1 MNFNDL
7 DELEQ
12 LAVLQALYNAV
23 GEKVSTKN
31 PDSLRARIDEQYRE
45 LYEQTGSKSFD
56 VKLLGDVVGTYSI
69 RFSKD
74 KASETKL
81 IFEVQDHEKLAR
93 WLDSPAIEQVAWEFV
108 ALNLS
113 DFAEYYFTSTGEM
126 PDGCDIRKQ
135 IIPAVDKAYMGGALK
150 VDGES
155 VANAIDMMLPGVAGL
170 IAGENDER
178 YL

>member
-1 MNFNDL
+1 MRFDEL

-12 LAVLQALYNAV
+12 LAVLQALFNAV

-31 PDSLRARIDEQYRE
+31 PDSLRSRIDEQYRA

-93 WLDSPAIEQVAWEFV
+93 WLYAPANEQVVWEYV
-108 ALNLS
+108 ALNLA

-135 IIPAVDKAYMGGALK
+135 ITPAVDKAYIGGMLK

-155 VANAIDMMLPGVAGL
+155 VANAIDLALPGVAGL
-170 IAGENDER
+170 IAGGTDE
-178 YL
+178 

>member
-1 MNFNDL
+1 MEFNDFN
-7 DELEQ
+7 ELEQ
-12 LAVLQALYNAV
+12 LAILQALFNAI

-56 VKLLGDVVGTYSI
+56 VKLMGDVVGTYSI
-69 RFSKD
+69 RFTKD

-93 WLDSPAIEQVAWEFV
+93 WMYSPAIEQVAWEYV
-108 ALNLS
+108 ALNLA
-113 DFAEYYFTSTGEM
+113 DFAEYYFTATGEM
-126 PDGCDIRKQ
+126 PEGCDVRKQ
-135 IIPAVDKAYMGGALK
+135 ITPAVEKAYMGGMLK

-155 VANAIDMMLPGVAGL
+155 VANAIDLALPGVAGL
-170 IAGENDER
+170 IAGEVDD
-178 YL
+178 